1 MSVKYQW
8 HYQDIKRWLTNIY
21 WLIVDRYINWLSNN
35 HWPRCQPPYQLL
47 QQPLY
52 QPNSTYCTHD
62 LIFLQEKF
70 WLQSRIGSRPLW
82 NDCEMFII
90 ICSVEAKNWKNYTLG
105 CLRHKEKII
114 MGTNKLFVSEEILL
128 SFEYDAPN
136 HP

>member
-1 MSVKYQW
+1 MTLSRYQTMIDQYILTDCW
-8 HYQDIKRWLTNIY
+8 PIYQLIIKR
-21 WLIVDRYINWLSNN
+21 LSTN

-52 QPNSTYCTHD
+52 QPNSTYSTHD

-105 CLRHKEKII
+105 CLRHREKII
-114 MGTNKLFVSEEILL
+114 MGTKQLFVSEEILL

-136 HP
+136 HS